1 VARKK
6 KEEVSL
12 RNWGEGNV
20 TTKRGSSR
28 LYYDFRYLGER
39 VEISTGLS
47 DTPDNRRKAMAWL
60 IRQRERI
67 EEGTFRFAEAFPG
80 ASEEKKAHFSRLE
93 GSINLSKPNHILFG
107 DYVSRWYREVWEHH
121 PSASKKVDE
130 KSAIDYWITPFF
142 GNKTFFEISSVV
154 MGDFIRSL
162 KHREGNKA
170 GQPLSRKRVAN
181 ILLPLR
187 SIWRDA
193 CDEYRWDLP
202 DPFKNVPKQLPRD
215 ETVDECMEVVT
226 EGEMQRIEDT
236 RDALRFDE
244 FMAYLGHMDPWYR
257 PVAELWILTG
267 MIPSEMAGLTRLHIK
282 DGYLFVRRSVSRG
295 VEKAGGKTTYRRREI
310 RITATIQRVV
320 DELLART
327 DGKRLVTLK
336 SGKPLTPTEFYDAW
350 VKAEKK
356 AGLRHRRPY
365 CLRHSFA
372 AWSLAIGIDM
382 NRLAWMMGHG
392 SKKMVYEVYGRYVE
406 KLGDDK
412 EKILAYFGQ
421 DFVAEE
427 TKKAA

>member
-1 VARKK
+1 MGRTKK
-6 KEEVSL
+6 EVSL
-12 RNWGEGNV
+12 LKWGEGNV
-20 TTKRGSSR
+20 TTKRGSTR
-28 LYYDFRYLGER
+28 LYYDFRYFDER
-39 VEISTGLS
+39 VEISTGLV
-47 DTPDNRRKAMAWL
+47 DTPENRRKAMAWL
-60 IRQRERI
+60 IRQRERM
-67 EEGTFRFAEAFPG
+67 EDGTFRFSEAFPG

-130 KSAIDYWITPFF
+130 KSAINYWITPFF
-142 GNKTFFEISSVV
+142 GNKTFFEINSVV

-193 CDEYRWDLP
+193 CDEYRWELP
-202 DPFKNVPKQLPRD
+202 DPFKNVPKQLPRN
-215 ETVDECMEVVT
+215 ETVDECLDEVT
-226 EGEMQRIEDT
+226 DREMRRIEGT
-236 RDALRFDE
+236 RDTLRFEE
-244 FMAYLGHMDPWYR
+244 FMAYLGNMDPWYR
-257 PVAELWILTG
+257 PVAELWMLTG
-267 MIPSEMAGLTRLHIK
+267 MIPSEMAGLTHFHIK

-310 RITATIQRVV
+310 RITATIQRVL
-320 DELLART
+320 DELTART

-372 AWSLAIGIDM
+372 AWALAIEVDP
-382 NRLAWMMGHG
+382 NRLVRMMGHG
-392 SKKMVYEVYGRYVE
+392 SKQMVYEVYGNYVE
-406 KLGDDK
+406 GLEMDK
-412 EKILAYFGQ
+412 EKIIGYFGQ
-421 DFVAEE
+421 DFVTAE